1 MRSFSDAIPI
11 VWRRIEVVVT
21 SLTRNQVVRKGTWV
35 RIPPSPPKVH
45 RNFNRITVVFFNGI
59 LKDNGSEMA
68 FQRKRIAVFHK
79 SKSGGDTKNENKRN
93 AKRDI
98 SKQAE

>member
-1 MRSFSDAIPI
+1 MNYGGIFLS
-11 VWRRIEVVVT
+11 
-21 SLTRNQVVRKGTWV
+21 
-35 RIPPSPPKVH
+35 
-45 RNFNRITVVFFNGI
+45 GI

-68 FQRKRIAVFHK
+68 FQRKRIAVFYK

>member
-1 MRSFSDAIPI
+1 
-11 VWRRIEVVVT
+11 
-21 SLTRNQVVRKGTWV
+21 
-35 RIPPSPPKVH
+35 
-45 RNFNRITVVFFNGI
+45 
-59 LKDNGSEMA
+59 MA